1 VKAISFAMSLL
12 LFMVGP
18 LYVGVVE
25 GNESQN
31 MEVSVLESFIDES
44 GCNLDDTSQ
53 DDVRLNWAYGDESI
67 LAGQQRATALG
78 AEGCS
83 TWVNG
88 EGDSNNESEL
98 FQLVEVTLQVEA
110 RFSSESTDSNQGNS
124 DIAVAGLHLTAQIVP
139 LEDLDESL
147 NLRWYITVDHTPLG
161 EGLAQDLVKHY
172 GWTSSFYH
180 DEGNVTNWSQEISTE
195 RLQEDGIPF
204 SADDLW
210 RLEVVILFIDDL
222 NHTIYGADS
231 VQLQS
236 PSNIPDT
243 AGMLPTILIAIAV
256 VVGLIIIIRQDQ
268 QREVGLPRLKGT
280 LHQDKKGWYAEIMI
294 TAGIR
299 DVTLKGAY
307 ADEPWKMGKVPK
319 QQLVV
324 AGTSRN
330 FTVKLRCA
338 DETTK
343 EVPTHWKV
351 DVDELGGWVLDLI
364 LPISDKT

>member
-1 VKAISFAMSLL
+1 M
-12 LFMVGP
+12 LFVIGP
-18 LYVGVVE
+18 LSVGMVE
-25 GNESQN
+25 GVESQN
-31 MEVSVLESFIDES
+31 MKVSVLESFIDES

-53 DDVRLNWAYGDESI
+53 DGVRLNWAYGDESI
-67 LAGQQRATALG
+67 LAGQLRAAALG

-88 EGDSNNESEL
+88 DGASNNESEL
-98 FQLVEVTLQVEA
+98 IQLVEVTLQVEA
-110 RFSSESTDSNQGNS
+110 RFLSESTDNSNQENS
-124 DIAVAGLHLTAQIVP
+124 GTAVAGLYLSAQIWP

-147 NLRWYITVDHTPLG
+147 NLRWYITVDHAPLG
-161 EGLAQDLVKHY
+161 EGVAQDLVKHY

-210 RLEVVILFIDDL
+210 RLEVIILFIDDL
-222 NHTIYGADS
+222 NHTIYGVDS
-231 VQLQS
+231 VKLQS

-280 LHQDKKGWYAEIMI
+280 LLQDKKGWYAEVVI

-330 FTVKLRCA
+330 FTVKLRCT

-343 EVPTHWKV
+343 EAPTHWKV

-364 LPISDKT
+364 LPIRNKT